1 MSLPDLSI
9 KRPVLISMALILFL
23 LFGGLALRNMNKDLA
38 PEVDIPVVMI
48 QTVYAGSGPR
58 EIETQVTKKIED
70 AVSSITKI
78 DTLQSYTME
87 NVSLVMLM
95 FELDKDIDTAQR
107 EVKEAVDAILAELPD
122 DCKRPVIKNFDI
134 RAMPIIDVVLSGDLP
149 STELFDLADKRLKE
163 RFSQIEGVANVSVS
177 GGRERD
183 IRVEL
188 ENRTVLQN
196 RISLKDL
203 SAFLAA
209 QNLNLPGG
217 NFQVRD
223 SEYTVRLNGEFP
235 DVEVLRDQ
243 EVPTGF
249 GMKRLGD
256 IAAVRDAGEDVLTRI
271 TYASRQDGFRDDDV
285 VLISLVKNK
294 AGNTVEIAHAVKEVL
309 PELQKE
315 LPAGCRLLL
324 TSDSSQIIEGAV
336 SDTFDNIW
344 IGMLLTG
351 LILFLFLHDLRS
363 TLIAAVTMPMSI
375 LATFTMM
382 NIAGFNLNIM
392 SLMGLSTAVGILVT
406 NSVVVLENIFRYR
419 SLGHGRRESA
429 GRGTAEVVTAVT
441 ASALTNVVVFLPIAN
456 TGGVT
461 KLMFMEFGMTVVFAT
476 VFSLLFSFTLT
487 PMLAS
492 LVLSEKASQ
501 PGRIGR
507 ALDGPFRSLENAYRR
522 LLAYL
527 TANKVRSGLAVAAS
541 VLLLVLSLG
550 LGRGIGLDFIPD
562 MDEGDV
568 QMKVELPQGARLEET
583 AALLAEVESRLIRHR
598 EVKHVVTTLGKIDDR
613 NQGKNLALVN
623 FKLVPQ
629 DDRKM
634 STDAFTAAC
643 VREMSDIPD
652 AVIRIKKISA
662 IMRNMGMAQSA
673 FSFNL
678 LGQDLDTME
687 GLKAKILDR
696 IQDVPG
702 VLNLDTSSRAG
713 KPEITL
719 TPDRNKLSGAGLT
732 VYDLAISLRAAVEGL
747 TASTYR
753 DRGEEYDIRVTMADD
768 TVDSPEEI
776 GAIPVTGPAG
786 VFRLDQLASLNFTEG
801 NTTIQHL
808 SKYKTI
814 EFTGDN
820 AAGVPLGNITSEIN
834 RRLADL
840 DLPSGY
846 KIEWG
851 GVAEI
856 MNEAA
861 SSMVFAFALA
871 VLLTYMLLAATL
883 ESLTQPL
890 IILATLPMAIPG
902 VLGAL
907 KLTGV
912 SMNIIS
918 MMSIVMLVGIVVN
931 TAILMMD
938 YTNILVR
945 RRGMSLRDALVEACP
960 TKVRPILMSLAAIVM
975 GMLPMA
981 LGVGAVGREFRQPM
995 GVVSIGGLIVSTVM
1009 ALIFIPTL
1017 HYLTSRKKA
1026 AVSSDSRAEE
1036 KQS

>member
-9 KRPVLISMALILFL
+9 KRPVLVSMVLVLFL
-23 LFGGLALRNMNKDLA
+23 LFGGLALREMNMDLA
-38 PEVDIPVVMI
+38 PKVDVPVVLV

-70 AVSSITKI
+70 AVSSITQI

-87 NVSLVMLM
+87 NVSLVMIM
-95 FELDKDIDTAQR
+95 FELDKDVDAAQR

-122 DCKRPVIKNFDI
+122 GSTRPVIKNFDI
-134 RAMPIIDVVLSGDLP
+134 RAMPIIDIVLSGDLP

-163 RFSQIEGVANVSVS
+163 RFSQIEGVANVNVS

-183 IRVEL
+183 IRVEV

-196 RISLKDL
+196 KISLKDL
-203 SAFLAA
+203 GAFLAA

-223 SEYTVRLNGEFP
+223 SEYSVRLNGEFA
-235 DVEVLRDQ
+235 DIEALRDQ

-256 IAAVRDAGEDVLTRI
+256 VAAVRDAGEDVLTRI
-271 TYASRQDGFRDDDV
+271 TYADRQAGFKDDDV

-294 AGNTVEIAHAVKEVL
+294 EGNTVEIAKSVKAVL

-315 LPAGCRLLL
+315 LPAGCRLMT
-324 TSDSSQIIEGAV
+324 TSDSSNIIEGAV
-336 SDTFDNIW
+336 SDTFDNLW

-363 TLIAAVTMPMSI
+363 TLIVAVTMPASI
-375 LATFTMM
+375 LATFAMM
-382 NIAGFNLNIM
+382 KIAGFNLNIM
-392 SLMGLSTAVGILVT
+392 SLMGLSTAVGTLVT

-429 GRGTAEVVTAVT
+429 GRGTAEVVTAVA
-441 ASALTNVVVFLPIAN
+441 ASALTNVVVFMPIAN
-456 TGGVT
+456 TSGVT
-461 KLMFMEFGMTVVFAT
+461 KMMFMEFGMTVVFAT

-487 PMLAS
+487 PMLAG
-492 LVLSEKASQ
+492 LILSEKPKE

-507 ALDGPFRSLENAYRR
+507 ALDAMFGALENAYRKF
-522 LLAYL
+522 LKFL
-527 TANKVRSGLAVAAS
+527 TANKLRCGLAVAAS
-541 VLLLVLSLG
+541 VLLLILSLG
-550 LGRGIGLDFIPD
+550 LGRGIGLDFMPD

-568 QMKVELPQGARLEET
+568 QIKVELSQSARLEET
-583 AALLAEVESRLIRHR
+583 ASLLAEVESRLIRHP

-629 DDRKM
+629 AERKM
-634 STDAFTAAC
+634 TTDAFVAAC
-643 VREMSDIPD
+643 VREMSDMPD
-652 AVIRIKKISA
+652 AVIRIKKITA
-662 IMRNMGMAQSA
+662 MARNMGMAQAA

-678 LGQDLDTME
+678 LGQDLETME
-687 GLKAKILDR
+687 GIKTDILNR

-719 TPDRNKLSGAGLT
+719 TPDRKKLSQAGLT

-747 TASTYR
+747 TPTTYR
-753 DRGEEYDIRVTMADD
+753 DRGEEYDVRVTMADD

-786 VFRLDQLASLNFTEG
+786 TFRLDQLAGLDFTEG

-808 SKYKTI
+808 RKYKTI
-814 EFTGDN
+814 EFSGDN

-840 DLPSGY
+840 ELPSGY

-851 GVAEI
+851 GVAE
-856 MNEAA
+856 MMTEAA
-861 SSMVFAFALA
+861 SSMIFAFALA

-883 ESLTQPL
+883 ESLGQPL
-890 IILATLPMAIPG
+890 IILAMVPMAIPG

-918 MMSIVMLVGIVVN
+918 MMSVVMLVGIVVN

-938 YTNILVR
+938 YTNVLVR
-945 RRGMSLRDALVEACP
+945 RRGLSVRDALVEACP
-960 TKVRPILMSLAAIVM
+960 TKLRPILMSLAAIVM

-981 LGVGAVGREFRQPM
+981 MGVGAVGREFRQPM
-995 GVVSIGGLIVSTVM
+995 GVVSIGGLVVSTVM
-1009 ALIFIPTL
+1009 ALIFIPAL
-1017 HYLTSRKKA
+1017 RRLTSRKKA
-1026 AVSSDSRAEE
+1026 AVSSDSPVEE
-1036 KQS
+1036 K